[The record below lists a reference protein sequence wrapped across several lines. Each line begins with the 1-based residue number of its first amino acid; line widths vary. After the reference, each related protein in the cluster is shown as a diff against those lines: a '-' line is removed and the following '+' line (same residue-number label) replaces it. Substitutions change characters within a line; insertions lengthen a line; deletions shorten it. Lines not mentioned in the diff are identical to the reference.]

1 MTTGLEERY
10 SIERFENGQV
20 DPEAFDHEAHVYMGW
35 LYVREFGLSGA
46 ITRFDSALRRLTAL
60 LGVPEKY
67 HATITWL
74 FLMLIEER
82 SSRDESWR
90 SFRSRNTDLI
100 DDSKQTLDHYYS
112 KTRLFSNRARE
123 HFVLPDRLPI

>member
-1 MTTGLEERY
+1 MTTELEESY
-10 SIERFENGQV
+10 SIERFEKGHV
-20 DPEAFDHEAHVYMGW
+20 DPESFNHEAHVYVGW
-35 LYVREFGLSGA
+35 LYVREFGLTDA
-46 ITRFDSALRRLTAL
+46 IARFDSALKRLTAM

-82 SSRDESWR
+82 SNRDDTWK

-100 DDSKQTLDHYYS
+100 DGSKETLDRYYS
-112 KTRLFSNRARE
+112 ETRLFSNRARE
-123 HFVLPDRLPI
+123 HFVLPDRLPV